1 MAKRD
6 ESERQGDADGD
17 GRRGGK
23 AAAGPSQFAW
33 SDWKAILGGVREAG
47 QRDNLALI
55 AAGVAFWAMLALF
68 PAIAAVIGLY
78 RLIADPA
85 TIRSHLETLEP
96 LLPGSAFEII
106 ESQVTALIQQDGG
119 LGIASLVA
127 IVVSLWSARLGVKA
141 LVTGLNVVYDRADSR
156 GFLRQILVALS
167 LTALLIAVVL
177 VAFAA
182 VVVVPAIIGLLPL
195 GDVGSWIA
203 DLARWP
209 IALLAVAAG
218 MILLYRYGPNRARP
232 RVRWVLWGA
241 AVATLLWLVASLLFS
256 LYVANFANYNETY
269 GSLGAI
275 VGLLMWFYLSAF
287 VMLLGAE
294 LNAEM
299 ERHPTCDTASRRR
312 WLRRH
317 KRHGLTRDA

>member
-1 MAKRD
+1 MKREAVKRD
-6 ESERQGDADGD
+6 Y
-17 GRRGGK
+17 GRPVPR
-23 AAAGPSQFAW
+23 PSHFGW
-33 SDWKAILGGVREAG
+33 SDWKVILKRVREAIEK
-47 QRDNLALI
+47 DNLALI
-55 AAGVAFWAMLALF
+55 SAGVAFWAMLALF

-78 RLIADPA
+78 GLIADPA
-85 TIRSHLETLEP
+85 TIRSHLETLRQI
-96 LLPGSAFEII
+96 LPDSAYEII
-106 ESQVTALIQQDGG
+106 AGQVDSLLAQESG
-119 LGIASLVA
+119 LGIASVVA
-127 IVVSLWSARLGVKA
+127 IVISLWSARLGVKA

-182 VVVVPAIIGLLPL
+182 VVVVPATIALLPL
-195 GDVGSWIA
+195 GSVGEWIA

-209 IALLAVAAG
+209 IALVAVAIG
-218 MILLYRYGPNRARP
+218 LVVLYRYGPNRTRP
-232 RVRWVLWGA
+232 QVRWVTWGA
-241 AVATLLWLVASLLFS
+241 ALATLLWLVGSLLFS

-299 ERHPTCDTASRRR
+299 ERHTSCDTASRRR
-312 WLRRH
+312 R
-317 KRHGLTRDA
+317 KRHGLTKEA